1 MFRVIAPVLAMSL
14 LCSAPARAAEATPS
28 AVASA
33 SAVAS
38 TSLEVSGNALIE
50 KDDDGLSI
58 DWSRFI
64 LRIKGIGMAPE
75 RGTLAQRRLMA
86 KRTAFADG
94 YRRLAESLDQLRVN
108 GSAFV
113 RDLTVVDDQTRL
125 GINELVRDA
134 RAVDTHYWAD
144 GSVEVTLELPL
155 SGPGSLARVVFGPA
169 ATASQSVKGKPSG
182 ILLDARGTGAQ
193 PALRIRVR
201 DQGGKPLT
209 AEESPLAYYHLPE
222 GAKAFVGDSPVTLK
236 AKRAFGPTRADL
248 LLADDEANKLKDALK
263 NEAKLPIAVIL

>member
-1 MFRVIAPVLAMSL
+1 MLRVIAPILALTL
-14 LCSAPARAAEATPS
+14 LWSGPARADAT
-28 AVASA
+28 ASA
-33 SAVAS
+33 AAT
-38 TSLEVSGNALIE
+38 TSLEVGGNALIE

-58 DWSRFI
+58 DWSRFVI
-64 LRIKGIGMAPE
+64 RIKGVGMAPE

-94 YRRLAESLDQLRVN
+94 YRRLSESLDQLRVN

-113 RDLTVVDDQTRL
+113 RDLTAVDDQTRL
-125 GINELVRDA
+125 GINELVREA

-155 SGPGSLARVVFGPA
+155 TGPTSLARVVFGQAPA
-169 ATASQSVKGKPSG
+169 ATPSVKVPTKPSG
-182 ILLDARGTGAQ
+182 LVIDARGTGAQ

-209 AEESPLAYYHLPE
+209 VEEAPLAYYHVPE
-222 GAKAFVGDSPVTLK
+222 GAKAFVGDSPISLK

-248 LLADDEANKLKDALK
+248 LLADDEANKVRDALK
-263 NEAKLPIAVIL
+263 NGASLPIAVIL

>member
-1 MFRVIAPVLAMSL
+1 MFRLIAPLFALSL
-14 LCSAPARAAEATPS
+14 LISSPVHAAEAT
-28 AVASA
+28 ASA
-33 SAVAS
+33 AAT
-38 TSLEVSGNALIE
+38 TSLEVAGNALIE

-58 DWSRFI
+58 DWSRFV

-75 RGTLAQRRLMA
+75 RGTLTQRRLMA

-94 YRRLAESLDQLRVN
+94 YRRLSESLDQLRVN

-113 RDLTVVDDQTRL
+113 RDLTAVDDQTRL
-125 GINELVRDA
+125 GINELVREA

-155 SGPGSLARVVFGPA
+155 AGPSSLARVVFGPTPA
-169 ATASQSVKGKPSG
+169 ATESIKGKPTG
-182 ILLDARGTGAQ
+182 IVIDARGTGAQ

-201 DQGGKPLT
+201 DQGGKALT
-209 AEESPLAYYHLPE
+209 AEDAPIAYYHVPD
-222 GAKAFVGDSPVTLK
+222 GAKPFVGESPVSLK

-248 LLADDEANKLKDALK
+248 LLADDEANKVKDALK
-263 NEAKLPIAVIL
+263 NGKLPIAIIL